1 VSEFDKI
8 VDIDPAVPGGDSTS
22 WGVANIEN
30 SECHPVTME
39 EIRYVFSQTI
49 GYRVEFYQ
57 YSSHFI
63 GTVQCITPDDVIVVT
78 LCKDGS
84 VVPTLHGRVPF
95 YAVKE
100 IMPQEKRLSI
110 HPDFIV
116 SMSKFR
122 SYK

>member
-1 VSEFDKI
+1 MSEFDKI

-22 WGVANIEN
+22 RGVANIEN

-49 GYRVEFYQ
+49 GYGVEFYQ

-100 IMPQEKRLSI
+100 IMPQKKRLSI

>member
-1 VSEFDKI
+1 MSESKI
-8 VDIDPAVPGGDSTS
+8 TGFDPAVPGGNSTG

-49 GYRVEFYQ
+49 GYGVEFYQ

-116 SMSKFR
+116 SMSKIQ
-122 SYK
+122 KL

>member
-1 VSEFDKI
+1 MSEFDKI

-49 GYRVEFYQ
+49 GYGVEFYQ

>member
-1 VSEFDKI
+1 MSESKTTGF
-8 VDIDPAVPGGDSTS
+8 DPAVPGGDSTS

-49 GYRVEFYQ
+49 GYGVEFYQ

-116 SMSKFR
+116 SMSKIQ
-122 SYK
+122 KL

>member
-1 VSEFDKI
+1 MSEFDKI
-8 VDIDPAVPGGDSTS
+8 VDIDPAVPGEDSTS

-49 GYRVEFYQ
+49 GYGVEFYQ

-116 SMSKFR
+116 SMSKIQ
-122 SYK
+122 KL